1 MILHRYLPCRIRRQI
16 PTVPPTGDHPRSRLA
31 HHQRPFTYTGLDYF
45 GPLTVTVGRG
55 TQKRYVAL
63 FTCLTVRAI
72 HLEVVPSLSDD
83 SAVMALRRM
92 IARRG
97 CPTELWSDNG
107 TNFHAADQE
116 LREAFDRATHEE
128 PAQRQITWRFI
139 PAGAPFMGGAWER
152 LVASTKV
159 ALRAVLQERR
169 PDDETLSTLLAE
181 AEYTVNS
188 RPLTHV
194 AVDPNEPESLTPNH
208 FLLGGSGRVISPGTF
223 DDTELIGRATW
234 RTSQRLADHF
244 WSRWLREY
252 MPTLQYRREPHGSGA
267 PIAVDDVVLIVDERY
282 HEPVGHEDAS
292 SHSTRVQTA

>member
-72 HLEVVPSLSDD
+72 HLEVVPSLSGD

-128 PAQRQITWRFI
+128 PAQR
-139 PAGAPFMGGAWER
+139 
-152 LVASTKV
+152 
-159 ALRAVLQERR
+159 
-169 PDDETLSTLLAE
+169 
-181 AEYTVNS
+181 
-188 RPLTHV
+188 
-194 AVDPNEPESLTPNH
+194 
-208 FLLGGSGRVISPGTF
+208 
-223 DDTELIGRATW
+223 
-234 RTSQRLADHF
+234 
-244 WSRWLREY
+244 
-252 MPTLQYRREPHGSGA
+252 
-267 PIAVDDVVLIVDERY
+267 
-282 HEPVGHEDAS
+282 
-292 SHSTRVQTA
+292 